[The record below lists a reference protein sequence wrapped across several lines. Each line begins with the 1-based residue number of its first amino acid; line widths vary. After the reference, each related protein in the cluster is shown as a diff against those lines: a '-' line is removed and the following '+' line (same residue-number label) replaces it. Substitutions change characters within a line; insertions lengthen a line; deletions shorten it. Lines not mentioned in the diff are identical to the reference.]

1 MTNKDRFTEKPD
13 HNVTG
18 GVRSRRKSFKNE
30 LMALPS
36 TVRGSIWRPRTLSAR
51 TQRRSLG
58 GVRVAGP
65 SEHLSGHQL
74 VRCKCLLMTQSGH

>member
-18 GVRSRRKSFKNE
+18 G
-30 LMALPS
+30 ALPP

-51 TQRRSLG
+51 AQRRSLE